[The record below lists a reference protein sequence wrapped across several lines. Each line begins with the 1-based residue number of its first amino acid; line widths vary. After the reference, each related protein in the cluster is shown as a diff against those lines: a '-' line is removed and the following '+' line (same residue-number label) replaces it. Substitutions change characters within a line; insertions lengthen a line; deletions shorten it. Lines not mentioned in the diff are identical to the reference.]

1 MSGQAA
7 AGGNTIRWALRA
19 PALFSSASQFKQEWQ
34 RAVIAALAPVASQI
48 QQGAQRAYAGTRFA
62 PAFKVSRESTP
73 ITAIRLVNTHP
84 LFNVV
89 EYPTKPH
96 TITAHNALY
105 GWLVFKVN
113 GRWVR
118 KKSVHHPGTK
128 GRLAIDPIF
137 QQAEQAFADA
147 LIRATNEMIS
157 RGL

>member
-62 PAFKVSRESTP
+62 PAFKVTRESTP

-84 LFNVV
+84 LFSYV
-89 EYPTKPH
+89 EYPTRPH
-96 TITAHNALY
+96 TIVPRN
-105 GWLVFKVN
+105 GRFLVFTVGGRKVFA
-113 GRWVR
+113 R
-118 KKSVHHPGTK
+118 SVHHPGTR
-128 GRLAIDPIF
+128 GRSANLPSLPIS
-137 QQAEQAFADA
+137 
-147 LIRATNEMIS
+147 TSMVPS
-157 RGL
+157 HG

>member
-48 QQGAQRAYAGTRFA
+48 QQGALGAYAGTRFA
-62 PAFKVSRESTP
+62 PAFKVTRESTP

-84 LFNVV
+84 LFSYV
-89 EYPTKPH
+89 EYPTRPH
-96 TITAHNALY
+96 TIRPRN
-105 GWLVFKVN
+105 GRFLVFEIG
-113 GRWVR
+113 GRRVFAR
-118 KKSVHHPGTK
+118 SVSHPGTK

-147 LIRATNEMIS
+147 LIRATNEMNS